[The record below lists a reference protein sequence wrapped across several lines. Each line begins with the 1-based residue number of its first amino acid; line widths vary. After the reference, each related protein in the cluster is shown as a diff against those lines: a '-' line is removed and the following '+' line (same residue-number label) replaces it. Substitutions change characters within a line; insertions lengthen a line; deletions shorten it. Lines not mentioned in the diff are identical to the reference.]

1 MMDATVVLI
10 FKYLFIDTY
19 LSTDWT
25 NLWAMTLTQI
35 NQRVKNKI
43 IMKLK
48 ISNAHSPK
56 MAMAINKHLRIQ
68 IQGRDSVMTCFQDAT
83 WPEHRKYKNSWN
95 FILLHS
101 KIRPKTIYVRG
112 KNMKYRSAGVKLFV
126 LRRFQGC
133 WLVTEALIAAAHI
146 RSDLHYILNLKRHS
160 VTNGL
165 LLSSFSSSW
174 ENHL

>member
-68 IQGRDSVMTCFQDAT
+68 IQGRDSVMTCFQNAT
-83 WPEHRKYKNSWN
+83 WPEHRKYKNS
-95 FILLHS
+95 
-101 KIRPKTIYVRG
+101 
-112 KNMKYRSAGVKLFV
+112 
-126 LRRFQGC
+126 
-133 WLVTEALIAAAHI
+133 
-146 RSDLHYILNLKRHS
+146 
-160 VTNGL
+160 
-165 LLSSFSSSW
+165 
-174 ENHL
+174 

>member
-1 MMDATVVLI
+1 MMDAIVVLI

-56 MAMAINKHLRIQ
+56 N
-68 IQGRDSVMTCFQDAT
+68 G
-83 WPEHRKYKNSWN
+83 NG
-95 FILLHS
+95 S
-101 KIRPKTIYVRG
+101 K
-112 KNMKYRSAGVKLFV
+112 
-126 LRRFQGC
+126 
-133 WLVTEALIAAAHI
+133 
-146 RSDLHYILNLKRHS
+146 
-160 VTNGL
+160 
-165 LLSSFSSSW
+165 
-174 ENHL
+174 